1 MNKINGFLI
10 SSTIIM
16 AYRSGIKQNAI
27 PNPAP
32 FTLYS
37 QTTSNVVSGTR
48 NNLAITLPA
57 GTYSCT
63 LSFQF
68 GVAGTGT
75 AVVQN
80 INVGLSSS
88 AVSASA
94 IAPLPLSATT
104 SIDLLNAQSFATGVG
119 FSDFKTSV
127 ISLSAP
133 TTIYLFNLVNFTT
146 TLSPTVSMTQN
157 LTVVELIG

>member
-1 MNKINGFLI
+1 
-10 SSTIIM
+10 M
-16 AYRSGIKQNAI
+16 AYRSGIRSTASL

-32 FTLYS
+32 FALYT

-68 GVAGTGT
+68 GVGGVGSVTVG
-75 AVVQN
+75 N

-88 AVSASA
+88 ATTASA

-104 SIDLLNAQSFATGVG
+104 SIDLIGGQGFPTGSG
-119 FSDFKTSV
+119 FSDFKTTV

-133 TTIYLFNLVNFTT
+133 ITIYLFNVIQFTPT
-146 TLSPTVSMTQN
+146 TAPVVSMTQN
-157 LTVVELIG
+157 LTIVELIG

>member
-1 MNKINGFLI
+1 
-10 SSTIIM
+10 M
-16 AYRSGIKQNAI
+16 AYRSGILQNAI

-32 FTLYS
+32 FSLYS
-37 QTTSNVVSGTR
+37 QTTSAVVSGTR
-48 NNLAITLPA
+48 NTLAISLPA

-68 GVAGTGT
+68 GVSGTGSV
-75 AVVQN
+75 AVNN

-88 AVSASA
+88 NVSAVA

-104 SIDLLNAQSFATGVG
+104 SIDLIGGQSFSTGVG

-133 TTIYLFNLVNFTT
+133 TTIYLFNLVNYTP
-146 TLSPTVSMTQN
+146 TLAPVVSMTQN

>member
-1 MNKINGFLI
+1 
-10 SSTIIM
+10 M
-16 AYRSGIKQNAI
+16 AYRSGILQNAI

-32 FTLYS
+32 FSLYS
-37 QTTSNVVSGTR
+37 QTTSAVVSGTR
-48 NNLAITLPA
+48 NTLAISLPA

-68 GVAGTGT
+68 GVSGTGSV
-75 AVVQN
+75 AVNN

-88 AVSASA
+88 NVSAVA

-104 SIDLLNAQSFATGVG
+104 SIDLLGGQSFATGVG

-133 TTIYLFNLVNFTT
+133 TTIYLFNLVNYTP
-146 TLSPTVSMTQN
+146 TLAPVVSMTQN

>member
-1 MNKINGFLI
+1 
-10 SSTIIM
+10 M
-16 AYRSGIKQNAI
+16 AYRSGIRQNAI

-68 GVAGTGT
+68 GVSGVGSVTVA
-75 AVVQN
+75 N

-88 AVSASA
+88 AVSATA

-104 SIDLLNAQSFATGVG
+104 SIDLIGGQGFPQGSG
-119 FSDFKTSV
+119 FSDFKTTV

-133 TTIYLFNLVNFTT
+133 TTIYLFNVVQFTPTT
-146 TLSPTVSMTQN
+146 TPVVSMTQN
-157 LTVVELIG
+157 LTIVELIG

>member
-1 MNKINGFLI
+1 
-10 SSTIIM
+10 M
-16 AYRSGIKQNAI
+16 AYRSGIRQNAI

-68 GVAGTGT
+68 GVSGVGSVTVA
-75 AVVQN
+75 N

-88 AVSASA
+88 AVSATA

-104 SIDLLNAQSFATGVG
+104 SIDLIGGQGFPQGSG
-119 FSDFKTSV
+119 FSDFKTTV

-133 TTIYLFNLVNFTT
+133 TTIYLFNVVQYTPTT
-146 TLSPTVSMTQN
+146 TPVVSMTQN
-157 LTVVELIG
+157 LTIVELIG

>member
-1 MNKINGFLI
+1 
-10 SSTIIM
+10 M
-16 AYRSGIKQNAI
+16 AYRSGIRQNAI

-68 GVAGTGT
+68 GVSGVGSVTVA
-75 AVVQN
+75 N

-88 AVSASA
+88 AVTATA

-104 SIDLLNAQSFATGVG
+104 SIDLIGGQGFLQGSG
-119 FSDFKTSV
+119 FSDFKTTV

-133 TTIYLFNLVNFTT
+133 TTIYLFNVVQFTPTT
-146 TLSPTVSMTQN
+146 TPVVSMTQN
-157 LTVVELIG
+157 LTIVELIG